1 MRAITPEPREGW
13 EFIEFAKDQPEYLT
27 LPANRG
33 PAPERA
39 VETKWIPT
47 EVELAKL
54 KAGEA
59 VYLHILTFGMHL
71 LPVRIEVGRED

>member
-13 EFIEFAKDQPEYLT
+13 EFVEFAKDQPEYLP

-33 PAPERA
+33 PAPYHA

-54 KAGEA
+54 RAGEA
-59 VYLHILTFGMHL
+59 VYLHIYTFGQQL
-71 LPVRIEVGRED
+71 QPVRLEVGRED